1 MTYDATNYETEKY
14 NIVIFTVA
22 LCMLPHLL
30 CNPTH
35 ALFMNSAWGELPNN
49 NIVTSCILVWVT
61 AMEQYILEDTAEV
74 LRRIQG
80 P

>member
-35 ALFMNSAWGELPNN
+35 ALFMNSA
-49 NIVTSCILVWVT
+49 
-61 AMEQYILEDTAEV
+61 
-74 LRRIQG
+74 
-80 P
+80 